1 MIIQKLF
8 QEHQNDMDKLRSQ
21 RNMYMRFKTSTR

>member
-8 QEHQNDMDKLRSQ
+8 QEHQNDMEKFRSQ
-21 RNMYMRFKTSTR
+21 RNMHMRFKTSTR